1 MVDWDLWIVYRTVRT
16 PTDQDICMER
26 NASRTVAALAV
37 VLSVLWLMPALAA
50 AGEPAA
56 AEGAAA
62 SEDQPT
68 ATTAPAKGAEPK
80 AKAKAE
86 PTAEGETA
94 ETTDEG
100 TIRGRNL
107 WETFSRG
114 GPLMYP
120 ILACSLLGVAFA
132 IERLISLRQKAVAPK
147 NVAGQVLKA
156 VGENGAAAGIELC
169 EERPSALSRVLAAG
183 LALAGNSREEM
194 TAAMQEAGERELWH
208 LDRFAK
214 PLSVIAGVAPLLG
227 LLGTV
232 WGMIMAFDVV
242 AAKGALGDPRELAE
256 GIAAALLTTF
266 AGLSVAIPCY
276 VLYHYFRSKS
286 DRMIVEIEETA
297 SHLAARLE
305 ALQDAHPAPAGGGRG
320 AAPDAAH

>member
-1 MVDWDLWIVYRTVRT
+1 MAL
-16 PTDQDICMER
+16 
-26 NASRTVAALAV
+26 AAL
-37 VLSVLWLMPALAA
+37 LFLPALAA
-50 AGEPAA
+50 AGEPVAA
-56 AEGAAA
+56 KATAA
-62 SEDQPT
+62 SEEQPA
-68 ATTAPAKGAEPK
+68 ATKAPAKSAEPK
-80 AKAKAE
+80 AKTKAE
-86 PTAEGETA
+86 AEPAAEGETA
-94 ETTDEG
+94 ETREEG

-132 IERLISLRQKAVAPK
+132 IERLISLRQKSVAPK
-147 NVAGQVLKA
+147 DVAAQVLKA
-156 VGENGAAAGIELC
+156 VGENGAAAGIKLC
-169 EERPSALSRVLAAG
+169 EDRPSALSRVLAAG
-183 LALAGNSREEM
+183 LALAGNSREELN
-194 TAAMQEAGERELWH
+194 TAMQEAGERELWH

-320 AAPDAAH
+320 AAPDAAD